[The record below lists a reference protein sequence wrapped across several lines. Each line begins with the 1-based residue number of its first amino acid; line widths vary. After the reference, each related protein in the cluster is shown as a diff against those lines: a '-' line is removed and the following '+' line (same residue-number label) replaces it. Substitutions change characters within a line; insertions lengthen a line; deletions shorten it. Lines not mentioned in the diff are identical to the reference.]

1 MYEMRT
7 SFSNLFFFLQTKEG
21 NRGREH
27 KTKVTDMEIAKLA
40 KQMRQSIKTLDSKIQ
55 KLDESTGT
63 SLRWSN
69 LLPLLASLVA
79 LATPLAL

>member
-1 MYEMRT
+1 LST
-7 SFSNLFFFLQTKEG
+7 SFSNILFFLQAKEG
-21 NRGREH
+21 NRGRVH

-63 SLRWSN
+63 SLRWSY
-69 LLPLLASLVA
+69 LLPLLASLLA